1 MICRS
6 CLLLRAP
13 AARTAPS
20 CAPAAAAAAV
30 ARLSLLPRRGF
41 ALTRAVRADPPPSA
55 TDAAAAGAAPTTATP
70 PLTNP
75 LSTGGGAASSSG
87 AAADAASI
95 LRTPAPPKSSCL
107 PGTPLEGLNF
117 LKDRQ
122 DPVALPDDEY
132 PDWLWTI
139 LEREEKEVGTG
150 DAGEFSKSKKE
161 RKLAIK
167 KARLREELAIA
178 SGNLDALAPKIPLQH
193 QSVNLPGDE
202 RGSIAD
208 AVHASQ
214 VRERLRRAMRK
225 ERMVQIREKNY
236 LSTI

>member
-20 CAPAAAAAAV
+20 CAPTAAAAAV

-150 DAGEFSKSKKE
+150 DAGEFCVFFPLPSLALSSSVPQPSSPVSKVSW
-161 RKLAIK
+161 R
-167 KARLREELAIA
+167 
-178 SGNLDALAPKIPLQH
+178 SGLLLPLH
-193 QSVNLPGDE
+193 S
-202 RGSIAD
+202 SC
-208 AVHASQ
+208 
-214 VRERLRRAMRK
+214 
-225 ERMVQIREKNY
+225 
-236 LSTI
+236 